1 MIELQ
6 IIRFNKKSFSL
17 PETWEE
23 IIKMGKMVPLVEALL
38 LTEDIN
44 ANKMRVLSILCNGF
58 DGYTLGKLSGA
69 GNKKERIDLAK
80 EIDDFLAAQ
89 IIDLIFPCL
98 DFIYSAE
105 HFYVQPIPSI
115 TINGKEYKS
124 LSDKLVNQSGEQ
136 WSIAYHAQVLFMK
149 SNNVEHLRAMMAASY
164 LPVKKGVALPF
175 SEELFDEIL
184 EAFKIVSIAELQA
197 FYMWYI
203 HADRWWMEKFPWIF
217 PDADDEAETT
227 PAELKNNDGMN
238 IRNIIYEL
246 AGGKPNA
253 DWDIVKKRTRQDII
267 YALDRLEDKRI
278 EMEKQK
284 NQE

>member
-6 IIRFNKKSFSL
+6 INDKKSFAL
-17 PETWEE
+17 PENWGE

-38 LTEDIN
+38 LSEPIEV
-44 ANKMRVLSILCNGF
+44 NKMRVLSLLCDGFNG
-58 DGYTLGKLSGA
+58 YAIGKLSGA
-69 GNKKERIDLAK
+69 GNKKERINLSK

-89 IIDLIFPCL
+89 IIDIVFPCL

-105 HFYVQPIPSI
+105 HFYEQPFP
-115 TINGKEYKS
+115 TIKIDGIEYKA
-124 LSDKLVNQSGEQ
+124 LSDKLTNQSGEQ

-164 LPVKKGVALPF
+164 LPLENNVCLPF
-175 SEELFDEIL
+175 SESLFDKIL
-184 EAFKIVSIAELQA
+184 DAFKSISIAELQA

-217 PDADDEAETT
+217 PSSDDDEDIS
-227 PAELKNNDGMN
+227 PSDLKNNDGMN

-246 AGGKPNA
+246 SGGKPNA
-253 DWDIVKKRTRQDII
+253 DWDVVKRRSRQDII

-278 EMEKQK
+278 ELENLK
-284 NQE
+284 NQEE